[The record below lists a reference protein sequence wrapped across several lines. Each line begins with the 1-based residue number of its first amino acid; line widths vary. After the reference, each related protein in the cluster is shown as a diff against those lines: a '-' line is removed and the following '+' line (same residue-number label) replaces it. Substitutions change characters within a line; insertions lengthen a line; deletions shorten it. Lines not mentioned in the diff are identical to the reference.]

1 MVKLVNT
8 YRCESD
14 SSDNDKFTDTGS
26 NPVLTTKTKKEMR
39 RLVLVS
45 AYNRFNVPLTED
57 DMCIIETRDSNTE
70 ITINEAI
77 DKFSATTTSSGI
89 LDSYIF
95 DTETKVSTRIP
106 TQWDSVRLRQRDT
119 QRRLITQQ
127 IERLQ
132 EQLITYDRHIQ

>member
-1 MVKLVNT
+1 
-8 YRCESD
+8 
-14 SSDNDKFTDTGS
+14 
-26 NPVLTTKTKKEMR
+26 MR

-57 DMCIIETRDSNTE
+57 DMCIIETRDGVSE

-77 DKFSATTTSSGI
+77 HKFSTTTTTSGI

-95 DTETKVSTRIP
+95 DTETKVSTKIP
-106 TQWDSVRLRQRDT
+106 TQWDSVRLRQREN
-119 QRRLITQQ
+119 QRRLITEQ

-132 EQLITYDRHIQ
+132 EQLQNI

>member
-1 MVKLVNT
+1 
-8 YRCESD
+8 
-14 SSDNDKFTDTGS
+14 
-26 NPVLTTKTKKEMR
+26 MR

-57 DMCIIETRDSNTE
+57 DMCIIETRDGSSE

-77 DKFSATTTSSGI
+77 NKFSTTTTSSGI

-106 TQWDSVRLRQRDT
+106 TQWDSVRLRQREN
-119 QRRLITQQ
+119 QRRLITEQ

-132 EQLITYDRHIQ
+132 EQLQNI

>member
-1 MVKLVNT
+1 
-8 YRCESD
+8 
-14 SSDNDKFTDTGS
+14 
-26 NPVLTTKTKKEMR
+26 MR

-77 DKFSATTTSSGI
+77 EKFSATTTSSGI

-95 DTETKVSTRIP
+95 DTETKVSTKIP

-119 QRRLITQQ
+119 QRRLITEQ

-132 EQLITYDRHIQ
+132 EQLQNIQL

>member
-1 MVKLVNT
+1 
-8 YRCESD
+8 
-14 SSDNDKFTDTGS
+14 
-26 NPVLTTKTKKEMR
+26 MR

-57 DMCIIETRDSNTE
+57 DMCIIETRDGVSE

-77 DKFSATTTSSGI
+77 DKFSATTSSGI

-95 DTETKVSTRIP
+95 DTETKVSTKLP

-119 QRRLITQQ
+119 QRRLITEQ

-132 EQLITYDRHIQ
+132 EQLQNIQ

>member
-1 MVKLVNT
+1 
-8 YRCESD
+8 
-14 SSDNDKFTDTGS
+14 
-26 NPVLTTKTKKEMR
+26 MR

-57 DMCIIETRDSNTE
+57 DMCIIETRDGSSE

-77 DKFSATTTSSGI
+77 NKFSTTTTSSGI

-95 DTETKVSTRIP
+95 DTETKVSTKLP
-106 TQWDSVRLRQRDT
+106 TQWDSVRLRQREN
-119 QRRLITQQ
+119 QRRLITEQ

-132 EQLITYDRHIQ
+132 EQLQNI

>member
-1 MVKLVNT
+1 
-8 YRCESD
+8 
-14 SSDNDKFTDTGS
+14 
-26 NPVLTTKTKKEMR
+26 MR

-45 AYNRFNVPLTED
+45 AYNRFNVPLTEY
-57 DMCIIETRDSNTE
+57 DMCIIETREGVSE

-77 DKFSATTTSSGI
+77 DKFSTTTTSSGI

-95 DTETKVSTRIP
+95 DTETKVSTKLP

-119 QRRLITQQ
+119 QRRLITEQ

-132 EQLITYDRHIQ
+132 EQLQNI

>member
-1 MVKLVNT
+1 
-8 YRCESD
+8 
-14 SSDNDKFTDTGS
+14 
-26 NPVLTTKTKKEMR
+26 MR

-57 DMCIIETRDSNTE
+57 DMCIIETRDGSSE

-77 DKFSATTTSSGI
+77 EKFSATTTSSGI
-89 LDSYIF
+89 LSAYIF
-95 DTETKVSTRIP
+95 DTETKVSTKIP
-106 TQWDSVRLRQRDT
+106 TQWDSIRLAQREA

-132 EQLITYDRHIQ
+132 LQLQNLN